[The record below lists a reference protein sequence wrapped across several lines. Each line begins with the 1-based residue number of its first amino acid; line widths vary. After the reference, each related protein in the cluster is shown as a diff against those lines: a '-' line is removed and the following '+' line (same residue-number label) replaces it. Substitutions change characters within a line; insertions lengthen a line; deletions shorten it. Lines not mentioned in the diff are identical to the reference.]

1 MAYKQYQNIR
11 DHRIYAYLNQKEL
24 DAFLEAMRIQDLAIQ
39 GKAARQMIVERSQQI
54 IAEHR
59 KNNPQSAMKQTVK
72 YHLPHGVFYRA
83 KPNQAIEVVCQRHI
97 SDVRIAAAK

>member
-1 MAYKQYQNIR
+1 
-11 DHRIYAYLNQKEL
+11 
-24 DAFLEAMRIQDLAIQ
+24 MRIQDLAIQ

-72 YHLPHGVFYRA
+72 YHLPHGGFTVLNPTKQWRSYVNGIYQMSALR
-83 KPNQAIEVVCQRHI
+83 
-97 SDVRIAAAK
+97 

>member
-1 MAYKQYQNIR
+1 MAYRQYQDVR
-11 DHRIYAYLNQKEL
+11 DHRIYAYFNQKEL
-24 DAFLEAMRIQDLAIQ
+24 NDFLEAMRIQDLAIQ

-72 YHLPHGVFYRA
+72 YHLPHGGFTVLNPT
-83 KPNQAIEVVCQRHI
+83 KQ
-97 SDVRIAAAK
+97 

>member
-39 GKAARQMIVERSQQI
+39 GKAARQMIVE
-54 IAEHR
+54 
-59 KNNPQSAMKQTVK
+59 
-72 YHLPHGVFYRA
+72 
-83 KPNQAIEVVCQRHI
+83 
-97 SDVRIAAAK
+97 